1 MKIGDVA
8 KFQNGFAFKSSD
20 FKKNGKFPI
29 IKIKELKDGEVKFF
43 SDSVCVD
50 VDLDA
55 GYRKFLVQEGDVL
68 FALTGDPVNKPNPL
82 SWVGRVSVYNHKE
95 EALINQRVCKLLPTK
110 KVNPKYIYYFFR
122 DFENFYRLASLAT
135 GSASQAN
142 ISTKAIE
149 NVEIDIPPINVQ
161 NRMIEYLDAISKKI
175 EINNQINDNLESQLL
190 LIYKSWFI
198 DLEPFNKILP
208 DDWGSS
214 PLGEKCNCLLGGTPS
229 RNKPEFWNGT
239 IPWINS
245 GKVNSFRIIEPS
257 EYITVL
263 GLEKSATKLLPAK
276 TVVIAIT
283 GATLGQVSLLEIDS
297 CANQSVVG
305 ILQNEEIPYEFI
317 YPFIKFKINELI
329 SHQTGGAQQH
339 INKQNV
345 ENIIIQIPSKNVM
358 KKYINTVSPMYELI
372 ENICIENQKLLQLR
386 NTLLPKLIS
395 GELDISDIEF

>member
-20 FKKNGKFPI
+20 FKKNGEFPV

-161 NRMIEYLDAISKKI
+161 NRMIEYLDTISKKI
-175 EINNQINDNLESQLL
+175 EINNRINDNLVDQDIAIVKEIASICEKRIELKEICDD
-190 LIYKSWFI
+190 IYA
-198 DLEPFNKILP
+198 
-208 DDWGSS
+208 GS
-214 PLGEKCNCLLGGTPS
+214 TPS
-229 RNKPEFWNGT
+229 RKKEKFWATPDLIWFKNGEIKNNMILDSDEHISCICLSETSVKIVPENSILFAMYCVSTPQLSININTCTTNQAVCALVIPDFRLMSYVFYYIMIFGYELTNLANGAAQQNLNK
-239 IPWINS
+239 
-245 GKVNSFRIIEPS
+245 
-257 EYITVL
+257 
-263 GLEKSATKLLPAK
+263 GLISNYK
-276 TVVIAIT
+276 IAI
-283 GATLGQVSLLEIDS
+283 
-297 CANQSVVG
+297 
-305 ILQNEEIPYEFI
+305 P
-317 YPFIKFKINELI
+317 ELI
-329 SHQTGGAQQH
+329 DQRLDILSDHIKIRQQ
-339 INKQNV
+339 ITK
-345 ENIIIQIPSKNVM
+345 ENNL
-358 KKYINTVSPMYELI
+358 LI
-372 ENICIENQKLLQLR
+372 QLR
-386 NTLLPKLIS
+386 DTLLPKLMS
-395 GELDISDIEF
+395 GELDVSNIDF